1 MQQRRPIYTW
11 ATLGSGDTDIERMA
25 LEPWLQLRTH
35 TRPGAGVR
43 AFLEGVISP
52 AQRFPLG
59 RHQICPSKS
68 LMIFAGPSDQT
79 SPVPLSCFPPA
90 LKRGGRGPAPTHVLR
105 WYIPPMM
112 RRTWCRGAQPAPTHV
127 PQHIATEGGV
137 DGRGVWGGAHCLPAT
152 KSCRPALTHVSE
164 RCVPRMIRRAWGRHA
179 RALSK
184 GCASSSGAGPTKMAI
199 KIEAEAPSRGRG
211 ATLGPWRA
219 RWTHH
224 LEIYP
229 PGEPLRAA
237 DTGQSATFAS
247 TIGFQEGGAAVRELR
262 IAGLVAHPG
271 GTWAGGRGRRSG
283 ADKRSRSSVVW
294 PATAPTLRRTPP
306 PSGKR
311 LAVLTSLTPD

>member
-11 ATLGSGDTDIERMA
+11 ATLGPGDTDIERMA

-43 AFLEGVISP
+43 AFLEGVVSP

-68 LMIFAGPSDQT
+68 LMTFAGPSDQT

-90 LKRGGRGPAPTHVLR
+90 LKRGGRGPAPTLVLR

-152 KSCRPALTHVSE
+152 KGCSPGAHTRFGKMHPAHDPTSMGPCR
-164 RCVPRMIRRAWGRHA
+164 
-179 RALSK
+179 
-184 GCASSSGAGPTKMAI
+184 
-199 KIEAEAPSRGRG
+199 RGTEQGVRVFEWCGTDQNGDKDRG
-211 ATLGPWRA
+211 
-219 RWTHH
+219 
-224 LEIYP
+224 
-229 PGEPLRAA
+229 
-237 DTGQSATFAS
+237 
-247 TIGFQEGGAAVRELR
+247 
-262 IAGLVAHPG
+262 
-271 GTWAGGRGRRSG
+271 
-283 ADKRSRSSVVW
+283 
-294 PATAPTLRRTPP
+294 
-306 PSGKR
+306 
-311 LAVLTSLTPD
+311 